1 VKKLKSK
8 KLEAEEELNNV
19 QEIDAHDIVM
29 EQKSDKKRGKKV
41 KSKKAEAEEHEEELK
56 RLQEKVSHL
65 WNMFG
70 CDIVM
75 IY

>member
-1 VKKLKSK
+1 MGAKDDKKRVKKLKSK

-65 WNMFG
+65 
-70 CDIVM
+70 
-75 IY
+75 

>member
-65 WNMFG
+65 
-70 CDIVM
+70 
-75 IY
+75 